1 MLASS
6 SSSSSASVGLSGHV
20 GQQPGMGQPLTF
32 CGVLLL
38 VISRYWA
45 VPQSIGGASPPMP

>member
-1 MLASS
+1 MLA

-20 GQQPGMGQPLTF
+20 GQQPGMGQQLTF

-38 VISRYWA
+38 VNSKYWA
-45 VPQSIGGASPPMP
+45 VHQSIGGASPPMP